1 MGTQA
6 MMATTFDIS
15 GKVVVLTG
23 GSGTLGSSWAR
34 HLAGAGAKIVILGS
48 TPSRVEK
55 VKKNLLKTTPDVLG
69 FTGSVL
75 DRSHLEEIKGE
86 VLKKWGR
93 IDALVN
99 AAGGN
104 RPGATIGT
112 KETIFDLNL
121 EDFKQVTRLNLDG
134 TVIPSIVFGKAMANQ
149 KTGSIIN
156 ISSMTATQAVTR
168 VVGYS
173 ASKAAIDNFT
183 RWMAVEMARKFSQN
197 IRVNAIAPGF
207 FIANQNRKLL
217 IREDG
222 NYTERGQAVIDK
234 TPMNRFGAP
243 EELNGVLHW
252 LISDASSFVTGTIL
266 PVDGGFSAFSG
277 V

>member
-1 MGTQA
+1 MN
-6 MMATTFDIS
+6 TTFDIS
-15 GKVVVLTG
+15 EKVVVLTG
-23 GSGTLGSSWAR
+23 GSGTLGSNWAH
-34 HLAGAGAKIVILGS
+34 HLAEAGAKVVILGS
-48 TPSRVEK
+48 TSSKVERV
-55 VKKNLLKTTPDVLG
+55 KNKLLETTLDVLG
-69 FTGSVL
+69 FSGSVL
-75 DRSHLEEIKGE
+75 DKAFLEEVKDA

-104 RPGATIGT
+104 KPGATIGRE
-112 KETIFDLNL
+112 ETIFDLNL
-121 EDFKQVTRLNLDG
+121 DDFEEVTRLNLDG
-134 TVIPSIVFGKAMANQ
+134 TVIPSIVFGKVMSDQ
-149 KTGSIIN
+149 KKGSIIN
-156 ISSMTATQAVTR
+156 ISSMTASQAVTR

-183 RWMAVEMARKFSQN
+183 RWMAVEMATKFSGN

-207 FIANQNRKLL
+207 FVADQNRKLL

-234 TPMNRFGAP
+234 TPMNRFGKP
-243 EELNGVLHW
+243 EELNGALHW

-266 PVDGGFSAFSG
+266 SVDGGFGAFSG

>member
-1 MGTQA
+1 MNDTI
-6 MMATTFDIS
+6 FDIS

-23 GSGTLGSSWAR
+23 GSGTLGSSWAQ

-48 TPSRVEK
+48 TPSKVEN

-69 FTGSVL
+69 FCGSVL
-75 DRSHLEEIKGE
+75 DRSFLEEVKNA
-86 VLKKWGR
+86 VLEKWGR

-104 RPGATIGT
+104 SPGATIG
-112 KETIFDLNL
+112 KDQTILDLNL
-121 EDFKQVTRLNLDG
+121 DDFKQVTRLNLDG
-134 TVIPSIVFGKAMANQ
+134 TVIPSIVFGKAMADQ

-173 ASKAAIDNFT
+173 ASKAAVDNFT
-183 RWMAVEMARKFSQN
+183 RWMAVEMATKFSQN

-207 FIANQNRKLL
+207 FIANQNRRLL
-217 IREDG
+217 TQEDG
-222 NYTERGQAVIDK
+222 SYTERGQAVIDK
-234 TPMNRFGAP
+234 TPMNRFGEP
-243 EELNGVLHW
+243 KELNGALHW